1 MHISKWCLSI
11 WVYIKIR
18 EGEISYVPVFAPP
31 IERQSINPLS
41 WKLEPSSKTPHLLI
55 TYCYCIVLT
64 FVGTFS
70 ASSHTSALPL
80 KSKSTASLERV
91 HSLTQNQINVT
102 FSDTESISCILF
114 IKFRSYIGNR
124 NIGRQGLPVVCG
136 CNNGLNNASFRY
148 RLAGLFMGFNYWV
161 GGYAEVCTYIY
172 AFHPHLKD
180 CYPGNHREDNS
191 RIEEK

>member
-114 IKFRSYIGNR
+114 IKFRSYILEIEILG
-124 NIGRQGLPVVCG
+124 
-136 CNNGLNNASFRY
+136 A
-148 RLAGLFMGFNYWV
+148 
-161 GGYAEVCTYIY
+161 
-172 AFHPHLKD
+172 KD
-180 CYPGNHREDNS
+180 CQLYVDAPTVWTMPVLGIISLVYSWVLRTE
-191 RIEEK
+191 